1 MAELKARTMERM
13 AGLEARMTAQLVDAG
28 AAAEPAEFDGSR
40 GPNCGPGPS
49 SPGEGHE

>member
-28 AAAEPAEFDGSR
+28 AAAEQDRAVIQDNQNTMDADAATQIE
-40 GPNCGPGPS
+40 
-49 SPGEGHE
+49 E